1 LRGSHAHFGVSSEN
15 FLRICQNIAMLKT
28 THPTKSSLIECA
40 ADLLDK
46 HRFDEITVEMVL
58 DRSGI
63 SKGSLYH
70 HFEDIYHLLEAAMIV
85 RYARYVD
92 TNIAA
97 LQLLLSTAK
106 TGEEFYLGL
115 SKLSAITQ
123 GEGMKRARQ
132 ERALTI
138 GRAITSPR
146 MSVLLQGEQQR
157 LTDAL
162 AKLIKDAQAR
172 KLCNAE
178 IDSHSLAVLMQAWTL
193 GKIVDDLSESPVDN
207 DAYLALVNRV
217 IREVFVPK

>member
-1 LRGSHAHFGVSSEN
+1 
-15 FLRICQNIAMLKT
+15 
-28 THPTKSSLIECA
+28 
-40 ADLLDK
+40 
-46 HRFDEITVEMVL
+46 MVL
-58 DRSGI
+58 DRSNI

-97 LQLLLSTAK
+97 LQALLSAAK
-106 TGEEFYLGL
+106 TGEDFYLGL
-115 SKLSAITQ
+115 SHLSAVTQ

-162 AKLIKDAQAR
+162 VQLIKDAQAR
-172 KLCNAE
+172 KLCNQE
-178 IDSHSLAVLMQAWTL
+178 IDSHALAVLMQAWTL
-193 GKIVDDLSESPVDN
+193 GKIVDDLSENPVDN

-217 IREVFVPK
+217 IREVFVPQK

>member
-1 LRGSHAHFGVSSEN
+1 
-15 FLRICQNIAMLKT
+15 MPMPKT
-28 THPTKSSLIECA
+28 THPTKTSLIECA

-46 HRFDEITVEMVL
+46 YRFDEITVEMVL

-85 RYARYVD
+85 RYASYVD
-92 TNIAA
+92 SNIAA
-97 LQLLLSTAK
+97 LQALLSAAK

-115 SKLSAITQ
+115 SQLSAITQ

-146 MSVLLQGEQQR
+146 MSVLLQSEQQR

-162 AKLIKDAQAR
+162 VQLIKDAQAR
-172 KLCNAE
+172 KLCNPE
-178 IDSHSLAVLMQAWTL
+178 IEAHALAVLMQAWTL

-207 DAYLALVNRV
+207 DTYLTLVNRV

>member
-1 LRGSHAHFGVSSEN
+1 MV
-15 FLRICQNIAMLKT
+15 MPKT

-46 HRFDEITVEMVL
+46 YRFDEITVEMVL
-58 DRSGI
+58 DRSGV

-92 TNIAA
+92 NNIAA
-97 LQLLLSTAK
+97 LQSLLYTTK
-106 TGEEFYLGL
+106 TSEEFYLGL
-115 SKLSAITQ
+115 SQLSAVTQ

-157 LTDAL
+157 LTDVL
-162 AKLIKDAQAR
+162 VQLIKDAQAQN
-172 KLCNAE
+172 LCNAA
-178 IDSHSLAVLMQAWTL
+178 IDAHALAVLMQAWTL

-207 DAYLALVNRV
+207 DAYLTLVNLV

>member
-1 LRGSHAHFGVSSEN
+1 
-15 FLRICQNIAMLKT
+15 MPMPKT
-28 THPTKSSLIECA
+28 THPTKTSLIECA

-46 HRFDEITVEMVL
+46 YRFDEITVEMVL

-85 RYARYVD
+85 RYASYVD
-92 TNIAA
+92 SNIAA
-97 LQLLLSTAK
+97 LQALLSAAK

-115 SKLSAITQ
+115 SQLSAITQ
-123 GEGMKRARQ
+123 GDGMKRARQ

-162 AKLIKDAQAR
+162 VQLIKDAQAR
-172 KLCNAE
+172 KLCNPE
-178 IDSHSLAVLMQAWTL
+178 IEAHALAVLMQAWTL

-207 DAYLALVNRV
+207 DTYLTLVNRV

>member
-1 LRGSHAHFGVSSEN
+1 
-15 FLRICQNIAMLKT
+15 MPKT
-28 THPTKSSLIECA
+28 THPTKTSLTECA
-40 ADLLDK
+40 ADLSDK
-46 HRFDEITVEMVL
+46 YRFDEITVEMVL

-92 TNIAA
+92 SNIAA
-97 LQLLLSTAK
+97 LQALLSAAK

-115 SKLSAITQ
+115 SQLSAITQ

-162 AKLIKDAQAR
+162 VQLIKDAQAR
-172 KLCNAE
+172 KLCNPE
-178 IDSHSLAVLMQAWTL
+178 IEAHALAVLMQAWTL

-207 DAYLALVNRV
+207 DTYLTLVNRV
-217 IREVFVPK
+217 IRDVFVPQN

>member
-1 LRGSHAHFGVSSEN
+1 
-15 FLRICQNIAMLKT
+15 MPKT

-46 HRFDEITVEMVL
+46 YRFDEITVEMVL
-58 DRSGI
+58 DRSSI

-92 TNIAA
+92 TNITA
-97 LQLLLSTAK
+97 LQSLLSTAK

-115 SKLSAITQ
+115 SQLTAITQ

-162 AKLIKDAQAR
+162 AQLIKDAQGR
-172 KLCNAE
+172 NLCNAE
-178 IDSHSLAVLMQAWTL
+178 IESHALAVLMQAWTL
-193 GKIVDDLSESPVDN
+193 GKIVDDLSENPVDN

-217 IREVFVPK
+217 IKEVFVP

>member
-1 LRGSHAHFGVSSEN
+1 MLSAGFHSEIWRAFGHN
-15 FLRICQNIAMLKT
+15 TAMPKT

-46 HRFDEITVEMVL
+46 YRFDEITVEMVL

-70 HFEDIYHLLEAAMIV
+70 HFEDIYHLLEGAMIV

-97 LQLLLSTAK
+97 LQSLLSTAK

-115 SKLSAITQ
+115 SQLSAITQ

-146 MSVLLQGEQQR
+146 MSVLLQAEQQR

-162 AKLIKDAQAR
+162 AQLIQDAQAR

-178 IDSHSLAVLMQAWTL
+178 IESHALAVLMQAWTL
-193 GKIVDDLSESPVDN
+193 GKIVDDLSENPVDN

-217 IREVFVPK
+217 IREVFVPQN

>member
-1 LRGSHAHFGVSSEN
+1 MLSAGFHSEIWRAFGHN
-15 FLRICQNIAMLKT
+15 TAMPKT

-46 HRFDEITVEMVL
+46 YRFDEITVEMVL
-58 DRSGI
+58 DRSNI

-92 TNIAA
+92 TNITA
-97 LQLLLSTAK
+97 LQSLLSTAK

-115 SKLSAITQ
+115 SQLSAITQ

-146 MSVLLQGEQQR
+146 MSVLLQAEQQR

-162 AKLIKDAQAR
+162 AQLIQDAQAR

-178 IDSHSLAVLMQAWTL
+178 IESHALAVLMQAWTL
-193 GKIVDDLSESPVDN
+193 GKIVDDLSENPVDN

-217 IREVFVPK
+217 IREVFVPQN

>member
-1 LRGSHAHFGVSSEN
+1 
-15 FLRICQNIAMLKT
+15 MPKT

-46 HRFDEITVEMVL
+46 YRFDEITVEMIL

-97 LQLLLSTAK
+97 LQSLLSTAK
-106 TGEEFYLGL
+106 TGQEFYLGL
-115 SKLSAITQ
+115 SQLSAITQ

-146 MSVLLQGEQQR
+146 MSILLQGEQQR

-162 AKLIKDAQAR
+162 VQLIKNAQAR

-193 GKIVDDLSESPVDN
+193 GKIVDDLSENPVDN

-217 IREVFVPK
+217 IKEVFVPK

>member
-1 LRGSHAHFGVSSEN
+1 MLSAGFHSEIWGAFGHN
-15 FLRICQNIAMLKT
+15 TAMPKT

-46 HRFDEITVEMVL
+46 YRFDEITVEMIL
-58 DRSGI
+58 DRSSI

-97 LQLLLSTAK
+97 LQSLLSTAK
-106 TGEEFYLGL
+106 TGEEFYFGL
-115 SKLSAITQ
+115 SQLSAITQ

-162 AKLIKDAQAR
+162 VQLIKDAQVR

-178 IDSHSLAVLMQAWTL
+178 IDSHALAVLMQAWTL

-217 IREVFVPK
+217 IREVFVPQ

>member
-1 LRGSHAHFGVSSEN
+1 
-15 FLRICQNIAMLKT
+15 MPMPKT

-46 HRFDEITVEMVL
+46 YRFDEITVEMVL

-97 LQLLLSTAK
+97 LQALLTSAK
-106 TGEEFYLGL
+106 TGEDFYLGL
-115 SKLSAITQ
+115 SQLTATTQ

-162 AKLIKDAQAR
+162 AHLIQDAQAR
-172 KLCNAE
+172 KLCNPE
-178 IDSHSLAVLMQAWTL
+178 IESHALAVLMQAWTL

-207 DAYLALVNRV
+207 DAYLDLVNRV
-217 IREVFVPK
+217 IREVFVPQN

>member
-1 LRGSHAHFGVSSEN
+1 
-15 FLRICQNIAMLKT
+15 MPKT
-28 THPTKSSLIECA
+28 THPTKTSLIECA

-46 HRFDEITVEMVL
+46 YRFDEITVEMVL

-70 HFEDIYHLLEAAMIV
+70 HFEDNYHLLEAAMTV

-92 TNIAA
+92 SNIAA
-97 LQLLLSTAK
+97 LQALLSAAK

-115 SKLSAITQ
+115 SQLSAITQ

-162 AKLIKDAQAR
+162 VQLIKDAQAR
-172 KLCNAE
+172 KLCNPE
-178 IDSHSLAVLMQAWTL
+178 IEAHALAVLMQAWTL

-207 DAYLALVNRV
+207 DTYLTLVNRV

>member
-1 LRGSHAHFGVSSEN
+1 MLSAGFHSEIWRAFGHN
-15 FLRICQNIAMLKT
+15 TAMPKT

-46 HRFDEITVEMVL
+46 YRFDEITVEMVL
-58 DRSGI
+58 DRSGS

-97 LQLLLSTAK
+97 LQSLLSTAK

-115 SKLSAITQ
+115 SQLSAITQ

-146 MSVLLQGEQQR
+146 MSVLLQAEQQR

-162 AKLIKDAQAR
+162 AQLIQDAQSR
-172 KLCNAE
+172 KLCNLE
-178 IDSHSLAVLMQAWTL
+178 IDSHALAVLMQAWTL
-193 GKIVDDLSESPVDN
+193 GKIVDDLSENPVNN
-207 DAYLALVNRV
+207 DAYLDLVNRV
-217 IREVFVPK
+217 IKEVFVP

>member
-1 LRGSHAHFGVSSEN
+1 MDSGFLGVKILK
-15 FLRICQNIAMLKT
+15 FCKTTAMPKT

-46 HRFDEITVEMVL
+46 YRFDEITVEMVL

-70 HFEDIYHLLEAAMIV
+70 HFEDIYHLLEGAMIV

-97 LQLLLSTAK
+97 LQSLLSAAK
-106 TGEEFYLGL
+106 TGEDFYLGL
-115 SKLSAITQ
+115 SQLSAITQ
-123 GEGMKRARQ
+123 GESMKRARQ

-146 MSVLLQGEQQR
+146 MSVLLQGDDRYLQSGGRE
-157 LTDAL
+157 
-162 AKLIKDAQAR
+162 
-172 KLCNAE
+172 
-178 IDSHSLAVLMQAWTL
+178 SL
-193 GKIVDDLSESPVDN
+193 
-207 DAYLALVNRV
+207 
-217 IREVFVPK
+217 

>member
-1 LRGSHAHFGVSSEN
+1 MLSAGFHSEIWRAFGHN
-15 FLRICQNIAMLKT
+15 TAMPKT

-46 HRFDEITVEMVL
+46 YRFDEITVEMIL

-97 LQLLLSTAK
+97 LQSLLSTAK

-115 SKLSAITQ
+115 SQLSAITQ

-146 MSVLLQGEQQR
+146 MSVLLQAEQQR

-162 AKLIKDAQAR
+162 AQLIQDAQAR

-178 IDSHSLAVLMQAWTL
+178 IESHALAVLMQAWTL
-193 GKIVDDLSESPVDN
+193 GKIVDDLSENPVDN

-217 IREVFVPK
+217 IREVFVPQN

>member
-1 LRGSHAHFGVSSEN
+1 MAIDNCVDHILDSGFLGVKILK
-15 FLRICQNIAMLKT
+15 FCKTTAMPKT

-46 HRFDEITVEMVL
+46 YRFDEITVEMVL

-70 HFEDIYHLLEAAMIV
+70 HFEDIYHLLEGAMIV

-97 LQLLLSTAK
+97 LQSLLSAAK
-106 TGEEFYLGL
+106 TGEDFYLGL
-115 SKLSAITQ
+115 SQLSAITQ
-123 GEGMKRARQ
+123 GESMKRARQ

-146 MSVLLQGEQQR
+146 MSVLLQGDDRYLQSGGRE
-157 LTDAL
+157 
-162 AKLIKDAQAR
+162 
-172 KLCNAE
+172 
-178 IDSHSLAVLMQAWTL
+178 SL
-193 GKIVDDLSESPVDN
+193 
-207 DAYLALVNRV
+207 
-217 IREVFVPK
+217 

>member
-1 LRGSHAHFGVSSEN
+1 MLSAEFRGEICRAFGHN
-15 FLRICQNIAMLKT
+15 TPMTKT

-46 HRFDEITVEMVL
+46 YRFDEITVEMIL
-58 DRSGI
+58 DRSSI

-97 LQLLLSTAK
+97 LQSLLSTAK

-115 SKLSAITQ
+115 SQLSAITQ

-146 MSVLLQGEQQR
+146 MSMLLQGEQQR

-162 AKLIKDAQAR
+162 VQLIKNAQAR

-193 GKIVDDLSESPVDN
+193 GKIVDDLSENPVDN

-217 IREVFVPK
+217 IKEVFVPK

>member
-1 LRGSHAHFGVSSEN
+1 
-15 FLRICQNIAMLKT
+15 MPKT

-46 HRFDEITVEMVL
+46 YRFDEITVEMVL
-58 DRSGI
+58 DRSSI

-70 HFEDIYHLLEAAMIV
+70 HFEDIYHLLEGAMIV

-97 LQLLLSTAK
+97 LQSLLSTAK

-115 SKLSAITQ
+115 SQLSAITQ

-146 MSVLLQGEQQR
+146 MSVLLQAEQQR

-162 AKLIKDAQAR
+162 AHLIEDAQAR

-178 IDSHSLAVLMQAWTL
+178 IESHALAVLMQAWTL
-193 GKIVDDLSESPVDN
+193 GKIVDDLSENPVDN

-217 IREVFVPK
+217 IREVFVPQN

>member
-1 LRGSHAHFGVSSEN
+1 MLSAGFHSEIWPAFGHN
-15 FLRICQNIAMLKT
+15 TAMPKT
-28 THPTKSSLIECA
+28 THPTKFSLIECA

-46 HRFDEITVEMVL
+46 YRFDEITVEMIL

-97 LQLLLSTAK
+97 LQSLLSTAK

-115 SKLSAITQ
+115 SQLSAITQ

-146 MSVLLQGEQQR
+146 MSILLQGEQQR

-162 AKLIKDAQAR
+162 VQLIKDAQAR

-193 GKIVDDLSESPVDN
+193 GKIVDDLSENPVDN
-207 DAYLALVNRV
+207 DAYLSLVNRV
-217 IREVFVPK
+217 IREVFVP

>member
-1 LRGSHAHFGVSSEN
+1 MLSAGFHSEIWPAFGHN
-15 FLRICQNIAMLKT
+15 TAMPKT

-46 HRFDEITVEMVL
+46 YRFDEITVEMIL

-92 TNIAA
+92 TNITA
-97 LQLLLSTAK
+97 LQSLLTTAK

-115 SKLSAITQ
+115 SQLSAITQ

-162 AKLIKDAQAR
+162 VQLIKNAQAR

-193 GKIVDDLSESPVDN
+193 GKIVDDLSENPVDN

-217 IREVFVPK
+217 IKEVFVPK

>member
-1 LRGSHAHFGVSSEN
+1 MPN
-15 FLRICQNIAMLKT
+15 TI
-28 THPTKSSLIECA
+28 HPTKTALIECA

-46 HRFDEITVEMVL
+46 YRFDEITVEMVL
-58 DRSGI
+58 DRSAI

-70 HFEDIYHLLEAAMIV
+70 HFEDIYHLLEAAMII

-97 LQLLLSTAK
+97 LQALLSTAK

-123 GEGMKRARQ
+123 GEEMKRARQ
-132 ERALTI
+132 ERALAI

-146 MSVLLQGEQQR
+146 MSAHLQLEQQR

-162 AKLIKDAQAR
+162 AHLIEDAQTR
-172 KLCNAE
+172 ELCAAD
-178 IDSHSLAVLMQAWTL
+178 IDSYSLAVLMQAWTL
-193 GKIVDDLSESPVDN
+193 GKIVDDLSETPVN
-207 DAYLALVNRV
+207 SEAYLSLVNRV
-217 IREVFVPK
+217 IREVFVPKN

>member
-1 LRGSHAHFGVSSEN
+1 MLSAGFHSEIWRAFGHN
-15 FLRICQNIAMLKT
+15 TAMPKT

-46 HRFDEITVEMVL
+46 YRFDEITVEMVL

-70 HFEDIYHLLEAAMIV
+70 HFEDIYHLLEGAMIV

-92 TNIAA
+92 TNITA
-97 LQLLLSTAK
+97 LQSLLSTAK

-115 SKLSAITQ
+115 SQLSAITQ

-146 MSVLLQGEQQR
+146 MSVLLQAEQQR

-162 AKLIKDAQAR
+162 AQLIQDAQAR

-178 IDSHSLAVLMQAWTL
+178 IESHALAVLMQAWTL
-193 GKIVDDLSESPVDN
+193 GKIVDDLSENPVDN

-217 IREVFVPK
+217 IREVFVPQN

>member
-1 LRGSHAHFGVSSEN
+1 MS
-15 FLRICQNIAMLKT
+15 MPKT

-46 HRFDEITVEMVL
+46 YRFDEITVEMVL
-58 DRSGI
+58 DRSSI

-70 HFEDIYHLLEAAMIV
+70 HFEDIYHLLEGAMIV

-97 LQLLLSTAK
+97 LQSLLSTAK

-115 SKLSAITQ
+115 SQLSAITQ

-146 MSVLLQGEQQR
+146 MSVLLQAEQQR

-162 AKLIKDAQAR
+162 AQLIQDAQAR

-178 IDSHSLAVLMQAWTL
+178 IESHALAVLMQAWTL
-193 GKIVDDLSESPVDN
+193 GKIVDDLSENPVDN

-217 IREVFVPK
+217 IREVFVPQN

>member
-1 LRGSHAHFGVSSEN
+1 
-15 FLRICQNIAMLKT
+15 MPKT
-28 THPTKSSLIECA
+28 THPTKSALVECA

-46 HRFDEITVEMVL
+46 YRFDEITVEMVL
-58 DRSGI
+58 DRSSI

-97 LQLLLSTAK
+97 LQSLLSTAK

-115 SKLSAITQ
+115 SQLSAVTQ

-146 MSVLLQGEQQR
+146 MSVLLQAEQQR
-157 LTDAL
+157 LTDVL
-162 AKLIKDAQAR
+162 VQLIKDAQAR
-172 KLCNAE
+172 TLCNPE
-178 IDSHSLAVLMQAWTL
+178 IDSHALAVLMQAWTI
-193 GKIVDDLSESPVDN
+193 GKIVDDLSENPVDN
-207 DAYLALVNRV
+207 DTYLSLVNRV
-217 IREVFVPK
+217 IREVFIPK

>member
-1 LRGSHAHFGVSSEN
+1 MS
-15 FLRICQNIAMLKT
+15 KT

-46 HRFDEITVEMVL
+46 YRFDEITVEMVL
-58 DRSGI
+58 DRSNI

-97 LQLLLSTAK
+97 LQSLLSTAK
-106 TGEEFYLGL
+106 TGEESYLGL
-115 SKLSAITQ
+115 SQLTAITQ

-146 MSVLLQGEQQR
+146 MSVLLQAEQQR

-162 AKLIKDAQAR
+162 AQLIKDAQAR
-172 KLCNAE
+172 KLCNSE
-178 IDSHSLAVLMQAWTL
+178 IDSHALAVLMQAWTI
-193 GKIVDDLSESPVDN
+193 GKIVDDLSENPVDN
-207 DAYLALVNRV
+207 DTYLSLVNRV

>member
-1 LRGSHAHFGVSSEN
+1 
-15 FLRICQNIAMLKT
+15 MPKT

-46 HRFDEITVEMVL
+46 YRFDEITVEMVL
-58 DRSGI
+58 DRSSI

-70 HFEDIYHLLEAAMIV
+70 HFEDIYHLLEGAMIV

-97 LQLLLSTAK
+97 LQSLLSTAK
-106 TGEEFYLGL
+106 TGEEFYIGL
-115 SKLSAITQ
+115 SHLSAITQ

-162 AKLIKDAQAR
+162 AQLIKDAQAR
-172 KLCNAE
+172 KLCNPE
-178 IDSHSLAVLMQAWTL
+178 IESHALAVLMQAWTL
-193 GKIVDDLSESPVDN
+193 GKIVDDLSENPVDN

-217 IREVFVPK
+217 IKEVFVPS

>member
-1 LRGSHAHFGVSSEN
+1 
-15 FLRICQNIAMLKT
+15 MPMPKT
-28 THPTKSSLIECA
+28 THPTKASLIECA

-46 HRFDEITVEMVL
+46 YRFDEITVEMVL

-70 HFEDIYHLLEAAMIV
+70 HFEDIYHLLEAAMTV

-92 TNIAA
+92 SNIAA
-97 LQLLLSTAK
+97 LQALLSAAK

-115 SKLSAITQ
+115 SQLSAITQ

-162 AKLIKDAQAR
+162 VQLIKDAQAR
-172 KLCNAE
+172 KLCNPE
-178 IDSHSLAVLMQAWTL
+178 IEAHALAVLMQAWTL

-207 DAYLALVNRV
+207 DTYLTLVNRV

>member
-1 LRGSHAHFGVSSEN
+1 
-15 FLRICQNIAMLKT
+15 
-28 THPTKSSLIECA
+28 
-40 ADLLDK
+40 LDK
-46 HRFDEITVEMVL
+46 YRFDEITVEMVL
-58 DRSGI
+58 DRSSI

-70 HFEDIYHLLEAAMIV
+70 HFEDIYHLLEGAMIV

-97 LQLLLSTAK
+97 LQALLSSAK

-162 AKLIKDAQAR
+162 AHLIEDAQAR
-172 KLCNAE
+172 KLCNPE
-178 IDSHSLAVLMQAWTL
+178 IESHALAVLMQAWTL
-193 GKIVDDLSESPVDN
+193 GKIVDDLSENPVDN

-217 IREVFVPK
+217 IREVFVPQN